1 MMIRTLIFL
10 FALISV
16 TTNAEELKV
25 VSDNFKA
32 DQQKG
37 ISVFTGN
44 VKVTKGSDELNASKV
59 TIFTDK
65 ERKPYKYLAEGD
77 VSFFIVTEQNEK
89 YRGKSQTA
97 IYMPNESEY
106 QFYTKVDLLRLDD
119 YRRVKGDKVVVN
131 TVQGNAAAE
140 STKDEPVI
148 MIFNLQDKNT
158 KSKSPAK

>member
-1 MMIRTLIFL
+1 MIRTLIFL
-10 FALISV
+10 FALIFV
-16 TTNAEELKV
+16 TTQAEELKV

-37 ISVFTGN
+37 VSIFTGN

-77 VSFFIVTEQNEK
+77 VSFYIVTEQNEK
-89 YRGKSQTA
+89 YRGKSQSA
-97 IYMPNESEY
+97 VYMPNESEY

-119 YRRVKGDKVVVN
+119 YRRVKGDKVIVN
-131 TVQGNAAAE
+131 TQQGNATAD
-140 STKDEPVI
+140 STKGEPVI
-148 MIFNLQDKNT
+148 MIFNMQDKEP